1 MHCIP
6 KQQATT
12 DDGRS
17 FLRSELGVRN
27 GKLKEEKKKEQER
40 GVDRWLLHKILLYH
54 LIIFSLLDKIC
65 FTYVMQMTL
74 CQT

>member
-1 MHCIP
+1 MM
-6 KQQATT
+6 AEVSLEVNW
-12 DDGRS
+12 GW
-17 FLRSELGVRN
+17 EME
-27 GKLKEEKKKEQER
+27 KLKEEKKKEQER